1 MPSLCQRVAFVV
13 AVGVMVSGVRSAQ
26 AALGGDVASVLHDHE
41 ALRAADVVTSTQ
53 QYDIHEASST
63 DGTHVRQYVNR
74 SSGKV
79 FAVAWDGPR
88 LPDVGGLLGASAT
101 RYYAAARLSRAGHHV
116 LSINDPDLSVTVLR
130 LPRGWQGQAYLPAA
144 LPAGID
150 RSEIR

>member
-1 MPSLCQRVAFVV
+1 MPA
-13 AVGVMVSGVRSAQ
+13 AQ

-41 ALRAADVVTSTQ
+41 ALRAADVVTASAQ
-53 QYDIHEASST
+53 QYDVHEARSA
-63 DGTHVRQYVNR
+63 DGMHVRQYVDR

-79 FAVAWDGPR
+79 FAVSWDGPR
-88 LPDVGGLLGASAT
+88 SPDVGRLLGASAT
-101 RYYAAARLSRAGHHV
+101 RYYAAARANRGNHHV

-144 LPAGID
+144 LPAGVD